1 MTSPYIERSR
11 ILRERGYNCAQAVAC
26 TFADHLELDE
36 TTLFRLMEGFGG
48 GMGGHQATCGALSG
62 AVAVISLLSS
72 GGSPEAGTKAGTYS
86 LVRQA
91 VERFERECKSLVC
104 TEILGE
110 GSGVPL
116 CSCEAC
122 VEHGVLIVQAL
133 MGIGT

>member
-1 MTSPYIERSR
+1 MSSPYIKRSQV
-11 ILRERGYNCAQAVAC
+11 LREQGYNCAQAVAC
-26 TFADHLELDE
+26 AFIDHLPLDE

-91 VERFERECKSLVC
+91 AERFERECKSLVC

-110 GSGVPL
+110 ESGVPL

-122 VEHGVLIVQAL
+122 VEHGVLLVQTL
-133 MGIGT
+133 MGLIR